1 VNNKNFIAELSRQM
15 GMNVGQTQRLVDQ
28 LITTMGDHFL
38 EGDYVAIPNFGGFE
52 VKKKMERVIIN
63 PTTGQRLLV
72 PPKLV
77 LGFKPST
84 LWKERVR
91 AAGSPEAEKGGNSV

>member
-1 VNNKNFIAELSRQM
+1 M
-15 GMNVGQTQRLVDQ
+15 GMNASQTQRLVDQ
-28 LITTMGDHFL
+28 LITTMVDHFL
-38 EGDYVAIPNFGGFE
+38 EGDNVAIPNFGGFE
-52 VKKKMERVIIN
+52 VKKKMERIIIN

-77 LGFKPST
+77 LAFKPST

-91 AAGSPEAEKGGNSV
+91 AAGSAEAEKGGNGV